1 MRVTNNIISQRVL
14 ANIQKNTQTVAFL
27 QNVLS
32 TGRQFSRVQDN
43 PIAYVESLNL
53 RQEIMENRRY
63 QRNLTLGQTNL
74 DLTESTLAT
83 INEQLQRARQLALQG
98 ANGGISQTSASA
110 VADEIEQILGTV
122 IEQANSNFEGRY
134 IFAGDETL
142 KVPFQTY
149 RNVNGMEGVIYRGD
163 FGQRLVEINQGDYMP
178 IGLTGIEAF
187 FTSLNEIRSGV
198 AVTPD
203 TLLAPQ
209 LSAAEPPIGMVAG
222 TFTVDGVTISFDPAT
237 DTLESLRDSINR
249 SVDTARASIDES
261 GKLVITSLTSHD
273 VTLANGTSNVLESL
287 GMFHRI
293 RGGDIG
299 AGITTATTLA
309 SLGIT
314 GDAIR
319 ITVGDDEYDIDLAGA
334 VTVGDVISAVSASGA
349 PVDAF
354 INSTGTGLSFSAT
367 ESVDSLEIT
376 SLRKIFG
383 STALASGTV
392 TLDTSL
398 ASLGITTGQI
408 QVTNDGSTTTIDLS
422 NAATVADVL
431 EAINQVNGVKA
442 SINSDGT
449 ALDLESL
456 FFSAGLSV
464 VDVGASDLAAVLG
477 FDQSRMGDSAAD
489 LGITTEGTVDE
500 IESQNIFRSL
510 SELISVLRSSSATAE
525 DFSEVLD
532 RFDTDISTVLTNR
545 SIIGARTN
553 RVEASLTRF
562 EAFETYL
569 TELLSNNEDA
579 DLAET
584 ITELSTH
591 TNVLNASLAAG
602 AQLLQTSLLD
612 FLR

>member
-1 MRVTNNIISQRVL
+1 MRVTNHIISQRVL

-32 TGRQFSRVQDN
+32 TGRQFSRVEDN

-53 RQEIMENRRY
+53 RQEISENRRY

-98 ANGGISQTSASA
+98 ANGGISPASAGA
-110 VADEIEQILGTV
+110 VADEIEQLLKAV

-134 IFAGDETL
+134 IFGGDETL
-142 KVPFQTY
+142 KAPFQTY
-149 RNVNGMEGVIYRGD
+149 TNSQGMEGIIYRGD
-163 FGQRLVEINQGDYMP
+163 FGQRLVEINQGDYLP

-187 FTSLNEIRSGV
+187 FTSLNEIRSVIG
-198 AVTPD
+198 VTPD

-209 LSAAEPPIGMVAG
+209 LTAADPPLSVAAG
-222 TFTVDGVTISFDPAT
+222 TFTVDGVTINFDPAA
-237 DTLESLRDSINR
+237 DTLESLRDTINR
-249 SVDTARASIDES
+249 SVDTAQASIDES
-261 GKLVITSLTSHD
+261 GKLVITSLTSND
-273 VTLANGTSNVLESL
+273 VTLVNGTSNVLESL

-293 RGGDIG
+293 EGGGIG
-299 AGITTATTLA
+299 ASITAATTLA

-319 ITVGDDEYDIDLAGA
+319 IVVGDEEVDIDLAGA
-334 VTVGDVISAVSASGA
+334 ATVGDVISAVSASGA
-349 PVDAF
+349 PVEAF
-354 INSTGTGLSFSAT
+354 INSAGTGLTFSAT
-367 ESVDSLEIT
+367 ESVDSLEVT

-392 TLDTSL
+392 TLDTTL
-398 ASLGITTGQI
+398 ASLGITVGQI
-408 QVTNDGSTTTIDLS
+408 QITNDGSTTTVDLS
-422 NAATVADVL
+422 GATTVTDVL
-431 EAINQVNGVKA
+431 DAINQLNGVNV

-456 FFSAGLSV
+456 FFSSGLSV
-464 VDVGASDLAAVLG
+464 ADVGPSDLAAILG
-477 FDQSRMGDSAAD
+477 FNQSRTGDSSAD
-489 LGITTEGTVDE
+489 LGITAEGMVDE
-500 IESQNIFRSL
+500 VESQNIFRSL
-510 SELISVLRSSSATAE
+510 SELVAVLRSSTATSE
-525 DFSEVLD
+525 DFNEVLD
-532 RFDTDISTVLTNR
+532 RFDTDLSTVLTNR

-569 TELLSNNEDA
+569 SELLSNNEDA

-584 ITELSTH
+584 ITELSTQ
-591 TNVLNASLAAG
+591 TNTLNASLAAG